1 MNELLALSRFARQ
14 RRGDGRAL
22 ALATVVGVEGS
33 SYRREGAKLLV
44 DDNGALCG
52 LISGGCL
59 EDEVVRTA
67 RQVIRDGEAVLRRFD
82 TGDDGPWGLGLGCGG
97 SVEVLVE
104 PLKDTPMWR
113 AWGERVGS
121 SPLVRT
127 LGLSPD
133 VGLGTHAVIT
143 PTETFGALHCPPAY
157 IDDALTTRT
166 TRRHYPWLCDVTSS
180 ATRLTIFGAGPDA
193 IPLAT
198 MAHTLGFAVR
208 VVDPRAAYLTETA
221 FPTAE
226 RHVVQ
231 PSTYAELGWTP
242 DDCVVIMH
250 HHFERDLMAL
260 RTVFAAD
267 VRYVGQ
273 LGPASRRERL
283 LARLSAEGE
292 VPSESMLS
300 RLYAPVGLNLAAD
313 GPAEIALSI
322 LSEILAVTRTASAT
336 SLREDSIPRLV
347 RV

>member
-1 MNELLALSRFARQ
+1 MNELLALRQFARQ
-14 RRGDGRAL
+14 AWHDGRAL
-22 ALATVVGVEGS
+22 ALATVVGVERS

-44 DDNGALCG
+44 DEDGVSCG
-52 LISGGCL
+52 LVSGGCL

-67 RQVIRDGEAVLRRFD
+67 QQVMRDGLPVLQRFD
-82 TGDDGPWGLGLGCGG
+82 TGDDGLWGLGLGCGG

-104 PLKDTPMWR
+104 ALEDTPMWR
-113 AWGERVGS
+113 VWGEGVGS

-143 PTETFGALHCPPAY
+143 PTEMFGSLHCPPSY
-157 IDDALTTRT
+157 IDDAWTTRT
-166 TRRHYPWLCDVTSS
+166 TQRHYPWLCDVTSN
-180 ATRLTIFGAGPDA
+180 ATRLTVFGAGPDA

-198 MAHTLGFAVR
+198 MAHTLGFVVR
-208 VVDPRAAYLTETA
+208 VVDPRASYLTETA
-221 FPTAE
+221 FPTAT

-231 PSTYAELGWTP
+231 PSTYTDLGWTS
-242 DDCVVIMH
+242 DDCVVVMH
-250 HHFERDLMAL
+250 HHFERDLAAL
-260 RTVFAAD
+260 QAVFAAD

-283 LARLSAEGE
+283 LARLAAEGE

-300 RLYAPVGLNLAAD
+300 RFYAPVGLNLLAD

-322 LSEILAVTRTASAT
+322 LSEILAVTRTASAV
-336 SLREDSIPRLV
+336 SLRDNADSRLV
-347 RV
+347 RA